1 MDTNTFTA
9 IAQQLIPLTQW
20 EQHFDDLTQR
30 LRKHFARKET
40 KQQAAD
46 YLKGLLS
53 PLQRKNGW
61 QLAEQLGHQNPYRIQ
76 HLLDRAVC
84 DEEGLRKELCHYVRQ
99 HLAAPGAVGGMD
111 ESGFLKKGEHSV
123 GVQRQYSGTAGRV
136 ENCQIGV
143 FLTYATVKGHTFLDA
158 ELYLPKQ
165 WTEDASRCEKVK
177 VPQTT
182 PFATKPQLAQAM
194 LERAFQEGVILHWV
208 TADSVYGNDPALC
221 QWLQNLQQPYVMGIK
236 SDLRLCWEGGQI
248 RAQTLGERIPTSD
261 WQVLSAGEG
270 SKGERL
276 FEWAYLA
283 LEAPAQSGFGLGL
296 LVRRSLCDATEVAYY
311 RVFSPQNPPL
321 STLARVAGTRWTVE
335 VSLESAKGEVGL
347 DEYEV
352 RSWHGWYR
360 HMYLC
365 LFAHAFLSVLRSQSL
380 PSSVPDIAKPPLL
393 EVPAEVSEV
402 PAEVSVEKQ
411 GDTDTVQMSLKG
423 GRLLPRQS
431 LRLFKQSRGLCCP

>member
-1 MDTNTFTA
+1 MDTNTLTS
-9 IAQQLIPLTQW
+9 IAQRLIPLTQW
-20 EQHFDDLTQR
+20 EQQFDDLAQR
-30 LRKHFARKET
+30 IRKHFARKET
-40 KQQAAD
+40 KQQATD

-53 PLQRKNGW
+53 PIQRKNGW

-84 DEEGLRKELCHYVRQ
+84 NEEELRKELCHYVSE
-99 HLAAPGAVGGMD
+99 HLVAQEAIGIID

-143 FLTYATVKGHTFLDA
+143 FLTYATAKGHTFLDC

-165 WTEDASRCEKVK
+165 WTEDAARCEKVK
-177 VPQTT
+177 VPKTT

-208 TADSVYGNDPALC
+208 AADSVYGNDLALC
-221 QWLQNLQQPYVMGIK
+221 QWLQSLQQSYVMGIK
-236 SDLRLCWEGGQI
+236 SDLRLSWEGGQI
-248 RAQTLGERIPTSD
+248 RAQTLCERFSPSD

-270 SKGERL
+270 TKGPRL
-276 FEWAYLA
+276 FEWAYLP
-283 LEAPAQSGFGLGL
+283 LEAPAQSGFSLGL
-296 LVRRSLCDATEVAYY
+296 LVRRSLCDVTDIAYY
-311 RVFSPQNPPL
+311 RVFSPLNTPL
-321 STLARVAGTRWTVE
+321 STLVGVAGTRWRVE
-335 VSLESAKGEVGL
+335 MNLESAKEEVGL

-365 LFAHAFLSVLRSQSL
+365 LFAHALLSVLRSQSL
-380 PSSVPDIAKPPLL
+380 PAPLPAVTPPPRL
-393 EVPAEVSEV
+393 EVIAPAVVDTAVAPQGETATS
-402 PAEVSVEKQ
+402 EVSVKR
-411 GDTDTVQMSLKG
+411 GSV
-423 GRLLPRQS
+423 LPRQS
-431 LRLFKQSRGLCCP
+431 LRLFKQLHGLCCL